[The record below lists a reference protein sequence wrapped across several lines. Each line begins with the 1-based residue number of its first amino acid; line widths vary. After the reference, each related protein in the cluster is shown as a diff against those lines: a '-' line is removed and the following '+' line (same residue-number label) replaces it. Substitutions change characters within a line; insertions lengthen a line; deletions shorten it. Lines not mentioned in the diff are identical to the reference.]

1 MKLFRYDS
9 TQEEWGEF
17 ISERDAGR
25 TVQIDE
31 EMFMY
36 WLEVLPPVYMHK
48 EILIEGRPV
57 FCSFGFAE
65 GREPITD
72 FWKENG
78 KLFCKRS
85 DRMSERG

>member
-1 MKLFRYDS
+1 MEIFSYS
-9 TQEEWGEF
+9 CSPEEWKEF
-17 ISERDAGR
+17 VAALRSGR
-25 TVQIDE
+25 TLEIDG

-36 WLEVLPPVYMHK
+36 WLEVLPPIYMHE
-48 EILIEGRPV
+48 EIEIEGRKV

-65 GREPITD
+65 GREYITD

-85 DRMSERG
+85 NRINPY

>member
-1 MKLFRYDS
+1 MKVYRYNC
-9 TQEEWGEF
+9 TPEEWKEF
-17 ISERDAGR
+17 IEALHSGE
-25 TVQIDE
+25 TLEIDG

-36 WLEVLPPVYMHK
+36 WLEVLPPVYMHE
-48 EILIEGRPV
+48 EIEIEGRKI

-85 DRMSERG
+85 NRMNPY